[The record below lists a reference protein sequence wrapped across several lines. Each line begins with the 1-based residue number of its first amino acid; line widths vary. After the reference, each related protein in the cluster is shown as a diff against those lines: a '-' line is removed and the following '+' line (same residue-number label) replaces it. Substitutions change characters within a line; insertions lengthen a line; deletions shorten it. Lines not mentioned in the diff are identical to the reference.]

1 MQNGLRLLI
10 YFFENNKRRTFM
22 KLTLIDTNPLPIRN
36 SHVKEMTGNMN
47 GRRLKV
53 LEKGD

>member
-1 MQNGLRLLI
+1 
-10 YFFENNKRRTFM
+10 M